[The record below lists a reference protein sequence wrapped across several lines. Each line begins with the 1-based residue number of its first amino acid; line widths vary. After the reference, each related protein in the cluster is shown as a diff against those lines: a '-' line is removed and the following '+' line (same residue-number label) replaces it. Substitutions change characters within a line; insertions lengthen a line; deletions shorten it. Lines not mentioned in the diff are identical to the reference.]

1 MRIRTLSMLMTV
13 LTLSG
18 IAVQARAQGG
28 GREQHGSSISKV
40 VRLNRAPVS
49 KEILKV
55 KLPRPVVSKL
65 PNGLTLLV
73 LEQHK
78 LPTVAATLWIESGA
92 MTDPKDMPGLA
103 SFTADMLKEGT
114 THRSSVQ
121 LANDVDSIGAS
132 LDASAQFGSNST
144 HVSVSGLATN
154 TDRLLELMSDA
165 TLNPTFP
172 QDELDKYKTRQ
183 LADLEQ
189 ERSQPGFLAQERFRQ
204 ALYRSFPASVTSAT
218 PDSVKGVTAAD
229 LKTFHDHYYVPSN
242 AILGVVGDVKPD
254 EVKQL
259 VRKYFGDWKGPSPQ
273 KAKLSDVPPPAPFKI
288 YLVDRPGSV
297 QTNIVAGDY
306 GARRVDADFVPL
318 TVMNRVLGGGPQA
331 RLFLNLRE
339 VHGYTYGAYSRVGDD
354 KYREAWA
361 ANTEVRT
368 PVTDGSMHELMNEF
382 NRIRSEKVPD
392 GELDEARHAIVAGFA
407 LSLEQPQTLL
417 RYWMLVQSYGLPQDY
432 WDRYPVE
439 VAQVSQDAVQ
449 TAAKKYVDLDHLQV
463 VCVGDRKQIEDVL
476 KKYGPVEIYDADGKR
491 LE

>member
-1 MRIRTLSMLMTV
+1 MLTTV
-13 LTLSG
+13 LMLGGTE
-18 IAVQARAQGG
+18 ARVRAQGVPPQ
-28 GREQHGSSISKV
+28 QHGASVSKV

-49 KEILKV
+49 KEILQV

-78 LPTVAATLWIESGA
+78 LPTVAFSLRIESGA

-103 SFTADMLKEGT
+103 SFTADMLREGT
-114 THRSSVQ
+114 THRSSSQ
-121 LANDVDSIGAS
+121 LASDVDNMGAT
-132 LDASAQFGSNST
+132 LNASAPFGSNTTQISA
-144 HVSVSGLATN
+144 SGLAPN
-154 TDRLLELMSDA
+154 ADRILDLFSDA
-165 TLNPTFP
+165 LLNPTFP
-172 QDELDKYKTRQ
+172 QDELDKYKKRQ
-183 LADLEQ
+183 LANLEQ
-189 ERSQPGFLAQERFRQ
+189 QRSEPGFLAEEKFRE
-204 ALYRSFPASVTSAT
+204 ALYRIFPAAVTTAT
-218 PDSVKGVTAAD
+218 PDSVNRATPANLQA
-229 LKTFHDHYYVPSN
+229 FHDHYYVPNN
-242 AILGVVGDVKPD
+242 AILGVVGDVQSDAIK
-254 EVKQL
+254 EL
-259 VRKYFGDWKGPSPQ
+259 VIKYLGEWKNRPLEKES
-273 KAKLSDVPPPAPFKI
+273 LSELPPAAPFKI
-288 YLVDRPGSV
+288 LLVDRPGSV

-339 VHGYTYGAYSRVGDD
+339 VHGYTYGAYSRVGDEN
-354 KYREAWA
+354 YREAWTV
-361 ANTEVRT
+361 NTEVRT

-382 NRIRSEKVPD
+382 NRIRTEKVPES
-392 GELDEARHAIVAGFA
+392 ELDEARHAIVAGFA

-439 VAQVSQDAVQ
+439 VARMSQDAVQ
-449 TAAKKYVDLDHLQV
+449 AAAKKYVDLDHLQV

-476 KKYGPVEIYDADGKR
+476 KKYGPVEVYDADGKR